1 LPVPSIIQSLSPDA
15 TSSAESFEELELF
28 DEAFEGF
35 EAPESFEELELFD
48 EAFEAFEP
56 FGAFVVCEALDG
68 DNPPPRLLLA
78 IGGDAR
84 PARVSVNARCQA
96 TRSYPT

>member
-1 LPVPSIIQSLSPDA
+1 MPVPSIIQSLSPDA
-15 TSSAESFEELELF
+15 TSSA
-28 DEAFEGF
+28 
-35 EAPESFEELELFD
+35 ESFEELELFD

-84 PARVSVNARCQA
+84 PARVSVNALCQA